1 MKEIGILD
9 PDGKYKNPLTGKKYS
24 QKYYDL
30 ANIIPAWRDF
40 PMYKEAKKIIKLI
53 EKHRVCVIESGTGTG
68 KTVILPKL
76 ALHTLDYKGKVVMTI
91 PKKAATLSSASFAA
105 ACLDVKLGQEV
116 GFQYSGSKIESGEG
130 DDIIEES
137 SKSAKTKLLFSTEGS
152 VLQQLIRDPYMK
164 EYDIVVID
172 EAHERSIEID
182 RLLVLLREALLLNDK
197 LKVIITSATLPPQL
211 FENYFREK
219 GISVG
224 EMNIDPLPNKPVDI
238 VYSKQDIKVKERAN
252 ETYKIYFKEIID
264 KNKEGDTLIFS
275 TGLKKAKTLCK
286 DITSKDNTIFCVEAT
301 SKTVEKDEDIQE
313 VLSKETLES
322 LIEKGRLDSKY
333 KYKVII
339 ATKIYESSV
348 TLNPLIYVIDN
359 GLNSEQNYDPER
371 MEDQL
376 NTEIISQAQAIQRKG
391 RAGRL
396 YPGICYRAYS
406 EKQYEKML
414 KNPIVPIK
422 KNNIIEMLL
431 SLMTRAD
438 VANLSQ
444 LLDFLRLF
452 IERPPKPFVESAL
465 RTLHALDLIDNL
477 SAEGKITE
485 KGKLILEINSKKVFN
500 IYSSIALYYAKIY
513 NCSKEVS
520 MIIAGLGGEGVDNI
534 DSFFLKAN
542 DRREEK
548 ELEER
553 KRSFKVDDGDA
564 FSIYEILTRFL
575 KAEVR
580 DRNDVRAWCR
590 RNYLQY
596 STINKI
602 VEKAIAIYHKTPK
615 VEGEQEYDIPDL
627 KDRVCYC
634 LLKGY
639 FPNLA
644 QYTGKTKKVFGNELA
659 LYKNFFP
666 MKKSI
671 APISDSSYINKA
683 NFVIYNKLY
692 SSNNLKSIVL
702 VTKIRKD
709 IVALLNDFEKNYLDL
724 AF

>member
-9 PDGKYKNPLTGKKYS
+9 PDVKNKNPLTGKKYS

-30 ANIIPAWRDF
+30 ANIKPAWREF

-152 VLQQLIRDPYMK
+152 VLQQLTRDPYLK

-172 EAHERSIEID
+172 EAHERTLEID

-197 LKVIITSATLPPQL
+197 LKVIVTSATLPPQL

-238 VYSKQDIKVKERAN
+238 VYSKKDIKANERAD

-264 KNKEGDTLIFS
+264 KNKKGDTLIFS
-275 TGLKKAKTLCK
+275 TSLSKAKALCK
-286 DITSKDNTIFCVEAT
+286 DITSKDNSIFCVEAT
-301 SKTVEKDEDIQE
+301 SKTVERDEDIQE

-322 LIEKGRLDSKY
+322 LIERGRLDSKY

-359 GLNSEQNYDPER
+359 GLNLEQSYDPER

-376 NTEIISQAQAIQRKG
+376 NKEDISQAQAVQRKG

-396 YPGICYRAYS
+396 YAGICYRAYS
-406 EKQYEKML
+406 EKQYDKML
-414 KNPIVPIK
+414 KNPIVPIRK
-422 KNNIIEMLL
+422 SDLTEMLL
-431 SLMTRAD
+431 SLLTRPD
-438 VANLSQ
+438 IENLSQ
-444 LLDFLRLF
+444 LLNFLRLF
-452 IERPPKPFVESAL
+452 IERPPKIFVKSGL
-465 RTLHALDLIDNL
+465 RTLHALDLIDKFAADGTL
-477 SAEGKITE
+477 TE
-485 KGKLILEINSKKVFN
+485 KGKIILDINSKKVFN

-520 MIIAGLGGEGVDNI
+520 MIIAGMGGEGVDDI

-542 DRREEK
+542 DKKEEQ
-548 ELEER
+548 ELEE
-553 KRSFKVDDGDA
+553 KKKSFKVDDGDA

-580 DRNDVRAWCR
+580 DNTDIKAWCR

-602 VEKAIAIYHKTPK
+602 IQKAVSIYRKTPK
-615 VEGEQEYDIPDL
+615 VEGEKEYDIPEL
-627 KDRVCYC
+627 KDRICYC

-644 QYTGKTKKVFGNELA
+644 QYTGKTKKVFGKELA

-671 APISDSSYINKA
+671 APISASSYINKA
-683 NFVIYNKLY
+683 NFVIYNKLFS
-692 SSNNLKSIVL
+692 SSNQKSIIL